1 MIKLCCAKLCYF
13 FAVEYDNPSNVSCF
27 SNISDVT
34 HSRSGPYP
42 YSEFGTERFWNP
54 AHKQEMHNIFS
65 SITEGFCNMKKRNIR
80 IGDIAVIS
88 DGEWQTYGI
97 ITNSKKSY
105 RDYNYDIISQPNKS
119 LSFLQVGD
127 AYFATQSYKI
137 IDWVRYGGIIDG
149 KK

>member
-1 MIKLCCAKLCYF
+1 
-13 FAVEYDNPSNVSCF
+13 
-27 SNISDVT
+27 
-34 HSRSGPYP
+34 
-42 YSEFGTERFWNP
+42 
-54 AHKQEMHNIFS
+54 
-65 SITEGFCNMKKRNIR
+65 MKKRNIR